1 MSPSSIVVVAL
12 AVSVTAA
19 VDVAVR
25 RRAVIAGSSG
35 VAGVMDGS
43 LNVGSINHVYAMK
56 LSADGTTLYFTDS
69 NGTGGLLRQVVIAS
83 GRENQHSISNAAQ
96 WRLQTRGYPT
106 HTNSRRAAD

>member
-1 MSPSSIVVVAL
+1 MSSSSIVVVAV

-19 VDVAVR
+19 VTAL

-43 LNVGSINHVYAMK
+43 LNVGTINHVYAMK

-106 HTNSRRAAD
+106 HTNSRRAAE